1 MKHIFSPK
9 IAPLLLLLGV
19 WLGIGCVEQQ
29 VQCTD
34 PTNRSCPNF
43 DPCLVTPAANSSFV
57 VIDTVYGN
65 QAADTTLS
73 FVVDTVKTGEN
84 LTFRANTKR
93 MASYEWKIGSDPQV
107 FTEPVFEL
115 YFFDFIGPVSIRL
128 VTTAQDEYACLR
140 PDELT
145 DTSYYQVEII
155 DLGPYESP
163 VFGKFRGTSTANPT
177 ESYEVEVLGEGEDLW
192 HSFRLFN
199 LQTPCLDEY
208 PIGIRL
214 GFGYDWFVSSH
225 SSSFDR
231 CRNIVVVGQL
241 SEDKR
246 TLTIAYTYDA
256 DDGKRVHEVF
266 TGQRI

>member
-19 WLGIGCVEQQ
+19 WLGTGCVEQQ

-93 MASYEWKIGSDPQV
+93 MASYEWKIN
-107 FTEPVFEL
+107 
-115 YFFDFIGPVSIRL
+115 RN
-128 VTTAQDEYACLR
+128 TAWA
-140 PDELT
+140 
-145 DTSYYQVEII
+145 
-155 DLGPYESP
+155 
-163 VFGKFRGTSTANPT
+163 TA
-177 ESYEVEVLGEGEDLW
+177 
-192 HSFRLFN
+192 
-199 LQTPCLDEY
+199 
-208 PIGIRL
+208 
-214 GFGYDWFVSSH
+214 
-225 SSSFDR
+225 
-231 CRNIVVVGQL
+231 
-241 SEDKR
+241 
-246 TLTIAYTYDA
+246 
-256 DDGKRVHEVF
+256 
-266 TGQRI
+266 